1 MIRSAISH
9 FYYHRCGYP
18 LPLQRFHQHS
28 VRATTAC
35 TFSSTSWKPPPPT
48 QHQQPP
54 DHNSATIIQG
64 PSLLTSTGVHRPSPS
79 LFHLPG
85 LRSLPF
91 WTAPPEVQQ
100 QKQQQEGRRTRIAY
114 NDPIVTA
121 AVQHVESNYASIR
134 SEYFSAV
141 LGQGTD
147 IVASLFMNNINNG
160 GSGTST
166 TLSSKPLEPDYDV
179 STRGGEHAEDAL
191 HSGTWDWHSYILN
204 GMRNERF
211 REKCPKTAQVVDDVR
226 VGVIYFFFLHVS
238 LVLVVIVSLLTLT
251 LNIILRYACQ
261 SLIRKTCYSEHHL
274 HFPSS
279 PHCMEIPLSRH
290 TRGL

>member
-1 MIRSAISH
+1 MIRSAISQ
-9 FYYHRCGYP
+9 YYHRCGYP
-18 LPLQRFHQHS
+18 LPLQRSHQLS
-28 VRATTAC
+28 VRATTAR
-35 TFSSTSWKPPPPT
+35 TFSSTTSWKQPPPPPT

-91 WTAPPEVQQ
+91 WTAPPEVQ
-100 QKQQQEGRRTRIAY
+100 KQQQEGRRTRIAY

-147 IVASLFMNNINNG
+147 IVASLFRNHNNNG
-160 GSGTST
+160 GSSST
-166 TLSSKPLEPDYDV
+166 ILSNNKPLEPDYDV